1 MKNRGNIIII
11 EGPQGVGKSTMANF
25 LRDNLASSNLY
36 RLTGIKD
43 KTKTGYN
50 KNKRMYL
57 NLLNYMEEL
66 EDTELN
72 LIFDRTFFTEQ
83 VYCLLGF
90 KEYKFD
96 DVYER
101 LVQKLNAL
109 DFNIYYVVLYL
120 NDTSIYEKRLKRQHH
135 QYQAFSIESSVNQQ
149 NTYLKLA
156 DNLKEANINVLKI
169 ATDNYEKAYNEL
181 INSIPIL
188 KDSNIIYKEEE
199 KWKIKQSV

>member
-43 KTKTGYN
+43 KTKTGYD

-149 NTYLKLA
+149 NNYLKLA
-156 DNLKEANINVLKI
+156 DNLKAANINVLKI

-199 KWKIKQSV
+199 K

>member
-43 KTKTGYN
+43 KTKTGYD

-90 KEYKFD
+90 KEYRFD

-156 DNLKEANINVLKI
+156 DNLKEENINVLKI

-199 KWKIKQSV
+199 K

>member
-43 KTKTGYN
+43 KTKTGYD

-90 KEYKFD
+90 KEYRFD

-199 KWKIKQSV
+199 K

>member
-43 KTKTGYN
+43 KTKTGYD

-156 DNLKEANINVLKI
+156 DNLKEPNINVLKI

-199 KWKIKQSV
+199 K

>member
-43 KTKTGYN
+43 KTKTGYD

-156 DNLKEANINVLKI
+156 NNLKEANINVLKI

-199 KWKIKQSV
+199 K

>member
-43 KTKTGYN
+43 KTKTGYD

-101 LVQKLNAL
+101 LIQKLNAL

-156 DNLKEANINVLKI
+156 DNLKEENINVLKI

-199 KWKIKQSV
+199 K

>member
-43 KTKTGYN
+43 KTKTGYD

-83 VYCLLGF
+83 VYCILGF
-90 KEYKFD
+90 KDYKFD

-120 NDTSIYEKRLKRQHH
+120 EDTNIYERRLKRQHH

-156 DNLKEANINVLKI
+156 DNLKATNINILKI